1 MSDRRIRSPR
11 PVPASDLAQLLLGLE
26 TEFDVPAPFD
36 EATLAAAES
45 AVANLAMPAEDATAI
60 PFFTIDPE
68 GATDLDQAMYLKKT
82 DDGYIVNYA
91 IADVPAFVELGSTL
105 DQVARDRGQTF
116 YLPHRKITLHPPL
129 ISEDQGS
136 LLPDQIRPAFHW
148 KIHLDQQGALGPV
161 ELRRVQ
167 IKSRAQLDYAGAQQ
181 QLDNGSANEQLALLA
196 EIGAL
201 RIEQEKLR
209 GGASLNLP
217 DQEIKEDGDGYQLV
231 SRVPLPLEDHNAQI
245 SLLTGIAAARLMLD
259 SGVGILRT
267 MPQPEEKSLQEF
279 RMQTQLL
286 GHAWGEE
293 ISYGQYLHSLDVSDP
308 QQLVIM
314 HRAASLFRGA
324 DYHVINGQPEE
335 ELVQAALAAPYAHT
349 TAPLRR
355 LVDRFVLLTCH
366 LLTTG
371 ESIPEE
377 LKAALEE
384 LPGLMRE
391 SSTAANRVNRAS
403 LDLMEAFVLQKRVGE
418 EFQAIILQA
427 QDNGEGKDSDGQLQL
442 VDLPVTASFTG
453 AAEPGTLATV
463 KLVHADPQQR
473 QINFEIVAQNS

>member
-1 MSDRRIRSPR
+1 MTDRRIRSPR

-26 TEFDVPAPFD
+26 TEFEVPAPFD
-36 EATLAAAES
+36 EETLAAAEA
-45 AVANLAMPAEDATAI
+45 AVVNLELPTADATSI

-68 GATDLDQAMYLKKT
+68 GATDLDQAMYLEKT
-82 DDGYIVNYA
+82 EGGYIVNYA
-91 IADVPAFVELGSTL
+91 IADVPAFVQLGSVL
-105 DQVARDRGQTF
+105 DQVARERGQTY
-116 YLPHRKITLHPPL
+116 YLPHRKITLHPPV

-148 KIHLDQQGALGPV
+148 KISLDQHGALGEV
-161 ELRRVQ
+161 QLQRVR
-167 IKSRAQLDYAGAQQ
+167 IKSRAQLDYVSAQQ
-181 QLDNGSANEQLALLA
+181 QLENGSHDGQLALLA

-201 RIEQEKLR
+201 RIEQEQLR

-217 DQEIKEDGDGYQLV
+217 DQEIEEDGNGYKLV
-231 SRVPLPLEDHNAQI
+231 SRAPLPLEDHNAQI

-267 MPQPEEKSLQEF
+267 MPQPEDKALQEF
-279 RMQTQLL
+279 RAQTQLL
-286 GHAWGEE
+286 GHPWKQEL
-293 ISYGQYLHSLDVSDP
+293 SYGQYLHALDVSDP
-308 QQLVIM
+308 KQLVIM

-371 ESIPEE
+371 ESVPEE
-377 LKAALEE
+377 LKTALGQ
-384 LPGLMRE
+384 LPVLMRE
-391 SSTAANRVNRAS
+391 SSVAANRVNRAS
-403 LDLMEAFVLQKRVGE
+403 LDLMEAFVLQNRVGE
-418 EFQAIILQA
+418 QFQAIILQVEDKD
-427 QDNGEGKDSDGQLQL
+427 QGESSKGQLQL
-442 VDLPVTASFTG
+442 VDLPVTASFSG

-463 KLVHADPQQR
+463 KLVHADPQAR
-473 QINFEIVAQNS
+473 QINFEIVVQNS